1 MKGIEKGREGGR
13 EEEREREGEREKEST
28 FGSLGPV
35 FVASLGPVFVAAV
48 VHGLEKSTFGRRR
61 SSRHR

>member
-13 EEEREREGEREKEST
+13 KRGRERERERENEST